1 MMTNQTRPRLSMAP
15 AAAFALVL
23 WSAGCGNE
31 PAGTGRPST
40 PPPLP
45 QTGFKAEIRVE
56 QAPSKLKVNESVVLD
71 VTVRN
76 FGNAVWP
83 HQGGPAAAHGVLLS
97 YHWLSADGSR
107 VLIDGIRTN
116 LPSDLAP
123 GTQVALRSTI
133 KAPDKPGAYIL
144 EFDMVQEA
152 VAWFKER
159 GSKAV
164 RLSVAVE

>member
-1 MMTNQTRPRLSMAP
+1 MRIRQSGSRLSLAL
-15 AAAFALVL
+15 AAAFAIVL
-23 WSAGCGNE
+23 GSAGCGNE
-31 PAGTGRPST
+31 SGGTGRPST

-56 QAPSKLKVNESVVLD
+56 QPPSKLKVNESVVLD

-76 FGNAVWP
+76 LGNAVWP
-83 HQGGPAAAHGVLLS
+83 HRGGPAAVHGVVLS
-97 YHWLSADGSR
+97 YHWLPADGSR
-107 VLIDGIRTN
+107 VLVDGIRTN

-123 GTQVALRSTI
+123 GSQVALRATV
-133 KAPDKPGAYIL
+133 KAPDNPGAYIL

-152 VAWFKER
+152 VAWFRER